1 MLSVQLIN
9 QNAYTDA
16 ERTQFGEQLYT
27 QLGGCIYLEQTK
39 KTLLE
44 KGTPEDKA
52 AFNGPGGLWERLSP
66 FLRHSDIPT
75 PLVYDL
81 RRAVPALSIC
91 YVNDGAND
99 FNQADA
105 QSGFTPSILVALK
118 FAAELSE
125 IKKREE
131 LLRQDSQS
139 DADFEQKRT
148 EDNKLNRMHCYVN
161 DYLYIYRK
169 LKEDPRG
176 LNYAF
181 IATRESKIPQ
191 ERISETLKQMDAF
204 LAIPEAERFSPK
216 DQTSQTEQKP
226 SFWKRLFRGR
236 S

>member
-1 MLSVQLIN
+1 MLSAQLIN
-9 QNAYTDA
+9 QNSYTDA
-16 ERTQFGEQLYT
+16 ERVQFGEQLYT
-27 QLGGCIYLEQTK
+27 ELGGCIYLEQTK
-39 KTLLE
+39 KNLLE
-44 KGTPEDKA
+44 KGTLEEKA

-66 FLRHSDIPT
+66 FLKHSDIPA

-81 RRAVPALSIC
+81 RRSAPALSIC

-99 FNQADA
+99 FNQADS

-118 FAAELSE
+118 FATELSE

-131 LLRQDSQS
+131 LLRKDSQN
-139 DADFEQKRT
+139 DADFEQKRS
-148 EDNKLNRMHCYVN
+148 EDSKINRMQCYAN

-181 IATRESKIPQ
+181 IAARESKIPQ
-191 ERISETLKQMDAF
+191 ERISETLKQMDTF

-216 DQTSQTEQKP
+216 KKESQTEQKP
-226 SFWKRLFRGR
+226 SFWKRLFKGR